1 MKHRNLAPWAAALA
15 AVASAGFFV
24 FLTLPRAPFGAVV
37 GTGQDEWYNV
47 VRGLRALY
55 ERLNPSYFIH
65 PALYYEL
72 LAGVF
77 GVRRVALF
85 ASGGG
90 GAIEFADRFLTHQ
103 AEFLDMARYVSLASG
118 ALAVAAAVWL
128 GTVLSGVSAGVLAGL
143 VVASLPVLQEL
154 ATSIRVDALGLATL
168 LGAAALVVCWHDR
181 PNRHSL
187 FVAAAGIGV
196 ATLKLSGA
204 LLLLLLPWSEWARSG
219 IANFAPRA
227 LGLVKAAGLAL
238 AVFLLLNPFVI
249 LDLRLFLRWFF
260 FQAQVPLLRHPHAEE
275 PNAAR
280 YLILLAQQGRPALVA
295 SVLAVAALSTP
306 RRATAALAAFALAY
320 LAGFSLMQSQYD
332 RFALP
337 AIGMLCVAGAAWLCA
352 LLARARPW
360 LAPLATV
367 LLAPLIVWSAL
378 RAPRAAFGDP
388 GQDYRAAMFEW
399 IEQKVP
405 ATATLVIES
414 DTMPLLQTIYD
425 PGVVGRPLPTALRQ
439 AFEARHPQLVRKI
452 IKAQY
457 IAAVYNYDPA
467 LLDEANVFFLA
478 SSQSRE
484 FIELNRDLL
493 PQPAAFYDALD
504 ARAAITYETGG
515 FREKLQL
522 YAVKPSALNPAG
534 LVAPP

>member
-1 MKHRNLAPWAAALA
+1 MSWDLKPMCSSTAAEESLGIMKKMA

-24 FLTLPRAPFGAVV
+24 FLTLPRLPFGAVV

-77 GVRRVALF
+77 GARRVALV
-85 ASGGG
+85 ASGGS

-103 AEFLDMARYVSLASG
+103 AEFLDMARYLSLASG

-168 LGAAALVVCWHDR
+168 LGAAALVVRWHDR

-196 ATLKLSGA
+196 AAAANYPGA

-219 IANFAPRA
+219 LTNLAPRA
-227 LGLVKAAGLAL
+227 LGLLKAAGLAL
-238 AVFLLLNPFVI
+238 AVFLLLNPYVI
-249 LDLRLFLRWFF
+249 LDPRLFLRWFF

-295 SVLAVAALSTP
+295 SGLAVAGLSMP

-337 AIGMLCVAGAAWLCA
+337 AIGLLGVAGAAWLCA
-352 LLARARPW
+352 LLARVRPW
-360 LAPLATV
+360 LAPLAAV
-367 LLAPLIVWSAL
+367 LLVPLIVWSAL
-378 RAPRAAFGDP
+378 RAPRAAFGEP
-388 GQDYRAAMFEW
+388 GQDYRA
-399 IEQKVP
+399 QLP
-405 ATATLVIES
+405 
-414 DTMPLLQTIYD
+414 
-425 PGVVGRPLPTALRQ
+425 VGKR
-439 AFEARHPQLVRKI
+439 
-452 IKAQY
+452 
-457 IAAVYNYDPA
+457 
-467 LLDEANVFFLA
+467 
-478 SSQSRE
+478 
-484 FIELNRDLL
+484 
-493 PQPAAFYDALD
+493 
-504 ARAAITYETGG
+504 
-515 FREKLQL
+515 
-522 YAVKPSALNPAG
+522 
-534 LVAPP
+534 